1 MTTYKTVNLEE
12 NIDLNE
18 LFHLNYNFDFL
29 KGVITALIEGHRTTN
44 GRIKHLELDNIGK
57 DSKIKE

>member
-1 MTTYKTVNLEE
+1 MSNTTVNLEE

-29 KGVITALIEGHRTTN
+29 KGVVRALIDGHRNTN
-44 GRIKHLELDNIGK
+44 NRIKHLELDNITK